1 MSKQKRKPDKE
12 MRRFNRSLINME
24 LYIHLPFCKSKC
36 QYCDFNSRANQD
48 EGTIFSYLTALNRE
62 IRYAAKAYEKA
73 KIDTVYIG
81 GGTPSLL
88 DAGKIKSICNVL
100 GESFDLSGVKEFS
113 IECNP
118 ESITEEKLAAYRE
131 CGINRISI
139 GVQSLNDFNLRTI
152 GRLHDAYTAV
162 EKIKLTARYFDNVSC
177 DVIVGLPYDTNEV
190 VEEELKTLAP
200 LVQHMSVYAL
210 TLEEGTP
217 LAKRVN
223 DGKLLLPTED
233 EVADMLDITAT
244 TLERL
249 GLQKY
254 EISNFAREGRE
265 SRHNYGYWTDE
276 EYIGLGAG
284 AHSYIKTVDGEK
296 PLANPIRFASPSDIH
311 AYIAGIN
318 CVDSYASVPR
328 VEMRVLSD
336 KDVWNE
342 RIMLGLR
349 TVRGVESDLL
359 DGKIPA
365 ELSGFFKNR
374 DGYTALTKAGMSV
387 MNGILV
393 RIMQL

>member
-1 MSKQKRKPDKE
+1 MQ
-12 MRRFNRSLINME
+12 

-62 IRYAAKAYEKA
+62 IRYAAKSYGKA
-73 KIDTVYIG
+73 KISTIYIG

-88 DAGKIKSICNVL
+88 DEAKIKSLCRSL
-100 GESFDLSGVKEFS
+100 GESFDLSRVSEFS

-118 ESITEEKLAAYRE
+118 ESITEEKLVAYRE

-139 GVQSLNDFNLRTI
+139 GVQSLNDLNLRTI
-152 GRLHDAYTAV
+152 GRLHNAETAI
-162 EKIKLTARYFDNVSC
+162 EKIKLASRYFDNVSC
-177 DVIVGLPYDTNEV
+177 DIIVGLPYDTNEV
-190 VEEELKTLAP
+190 VEDELKVLAP

-223 DGKLLLPTED
+223 EGRLLLPTED
-233 EVADMLDITAT
+233 EVADMLDLTSA
-244 TLERL
+244 TLEKL
-249 GLQKY
+249 GLKKY
-254 EISNFAREGRE
+254 EISNFARDGRE
-265 SRHNYGYWTDE
+265 SKHNYGYWTDD

-284 AHSYIKTVDGEK
+284 AHSYIKTSDGEK
-296 PLANPIRFASPSDIH
+296 ALAAPIRFASPSDIH

-318 CVDSYASVPR
+318 CVDSYESVPR
-328 VEMRVLSD
+328 VEMRVLSE

-342 RIMLGLR
+342 RVMLGLR
-349 TVRGVESDLL
+349 TVRGVESGLL
-359 DGKIPA
+359 DGKIPD
-365 ELSGFFKNR
+365 ELVGFFVKK
-374 DGYTALTKAGMSV
+374 DGYTALTPAGLAV
-387 MNGILV
+387 MNSILV

>member
-1 MSKQKRKPDKE
+1 MQ
-12 MRRFNRSLINME
+12 

-36 QYCDFNSRANQD
+36 QYCDFNSRAYQD
-48 EGTIFSYLTALNRE
+48 EGTVFSYLNALNRE

-73 KIDTVYIG
+73 KISTVYIG

-88 DAGKIKSICNVL
+88 DESKIKSLCRSL
-100 GESFDLSGVKEFS
+100 SESFDLSEVSEFS

-118 ESITEEKLAAYRE
+118 ESITEEKLIAYKE

-139 GVQSLNDFNLRTI
+139 GVQSLNDANLRTI
-152 GRLHDAYTAV
+152 GRLHNAETAI
-162 EKIKLTARYFDNVSC
+162 EKIKLASRYFDNVSC

-190 VEEELKTLAP
+190 VESDLKTLAP

-223 DGKLLLPTED
+223 DGRLLLPTED
-233 EVADMLDITAT
+233 EVADFLDLTSV
-244 TLERL
+244 TLEKF
-249 GLQKY
+249 GLKKY
-254 EISNFAREGRE
+254 EISNFARAYRE
-265 SRHNYGYWTDE
+265 SKHNYGYWTDE

-284 AHSYIKTVDGEK
+284 AHSYIKTSDGEK
-296 PLANPIRFASPSDIH
+296 PLAAPIRFASPSDIH

-318 CVDSYASVPR
+318 CVDSYESVPR
-328 VEMRVLSD
+328 VEMRVLSE

-342 RIMLGLR
+342 RVMLGLR
-349 TVRGVESDLL
+349 TVRGVESSLL
-359 DGKIPA
+359 KEKIPA
-365 ELSGFFKNR
+365 ELSGFFVEK
-374 DGYTALTKAGMSV
+374 DGYTALTPQGLSV
-387 MNGILV
+387 MNSILV